1 MILQRFSAA
10 LILSLAIA
18 SSIFA
23 QRPTAQA
30 PTEPLN
36 ATASP
41 EQQKAQQELERKAL
55 LLLDEVINDAKVF
68 RNPENRLV
76 IKIAAA
82 DLLWPRNE
90 ARARTLFKEAATNL
104 NEVTAST
111 DDSDVQEIP
120 FMNTPAE
127 LRRSL
132 VQALA
137 RHDPQWARDVL
148 RSTRPATTQTAR
160 GRSGRGDTELQ
171 LEQSLTAQIA
181 ATDPKQALELAE
193 QTLSKGMTYEL
204 LNTVSL
210 LMKKDREAAAR
221 LASKIVT
228 KLQTENLSTNDML
241 MQTAISFLRLV
252 SRPTENSRSKTDAGA
267 TAVAP
272 SSPLLTQQ
280 ELRDLSEL
288 IVSGALNSSENSYA
302 VLSLQPLLPEIEK
315 YAPTRLP
322 QLRRKI
328 EGAQKRAGHYGG
340 IGTGLQEIMQSG
352 TVEAM
357 LEEAPKAPEEM
368 RSFVYHR
375 AAMKALE
382 EGHADRAR
390 EIVNENITEP
400 SMRKYLTQEIE
411 RRQMMQAA
419 AEGKMD
425 QTRQMLARL
434 RTNEERVMVL
444 TQLALAAAAKG
455 EKKIA
460 LALLDEARSMVSLRA
475 RNFMQLGAQ
484 LQVARAYAR
493 LDAARGLST
502 LEPLIDQLNELI
514 SAGAL
519 LGGFFSEQLVRDDE
533 IQLGPMNSFITT
545 FGSQYAADL
554 NALASADFERTK
566 AVADHFQRDEVRT
579 LARLLIIQSILSPRP
594 QLDGIPGGVGILSS
608 APIVVMDD
616 EP

>member
-1 MILQRFSAA
+1 MIFQRSIFL
-10 LILSLAIA
+10 LILSLAII
-18 SSIFA
+18 SSTPA
-23 QRPTAQA
+23 QLPATAQA
-30 PTEPLN
+30 PEQVN
-36 ATASP
+36 APATP
-41 EQQKAQQELERKAL
+41 EQQKAREELERKAL
-55 LLLDEVINDAKVF
+55 ALLDEIIGDAKVF
-68 RNPENRLV
+68 KNPENRLI

-90 ARARTLFKEAATNL
+90 ARARALFKEAATNL
-104 NEVTAST
+104 SEVASIA
-111 DDSDVQEIP
+111 DDSDTPELP
-120 FMNTPAE
+120 FMNTAAE
-127 LRRSL
+127 LRKTL

-148 RSTRPATTQTAR
+148 RSTRPPATPQVAR
-160 GRSGRGDTELQ
+160 VRRGDTELQ
-171 LEQSLTAQIA
+171 LEQSLSAQIA
-181 ATDPKQALELAE
+181 ANDPKQALELAE

-228 KLQTENLSTNDML
+228 KLQTENLSNNDML
-241 MQTAISFLRLV
+241 MHTAVSFLRLV
-252 SRPTENSRSKTDAGA
+252 SRPAEMPRSKTDAAAA
-267 TAVAP
+267 TT
-272 SSPLLTQQ
+272 PLLTQQ

-315 YAPTRLP
+315 YAPARVP
-322 QLRRKI
+322 QLRRKM
-328 EGAQKRAGHYGG
+328 EAAQKRAGRWGG
-340 IGTGLQEIMQSG
+340 MGAGIQEIMQSG
-352 TVEAM
+352 SVETM

-368 RSFVYHR
+368 RNFIYHR

-382 EGHADRAR
+382 EGQGDRAR
-390 EIVNENITEP
+390 EIVNENISDP

-411 RRQMMQAA
+411 RQQMMRAA
-419 AEGKMD
+419 AEGKME

-444 TQLALAAAAKG
+444 TQLAMAASAKG

-460 LALLDEARSMVSLRA
+460 LALLDEARSMVGLRA
-475 RNFMQLGAQ
+475 RNFTQLGAQ

-502 LEPLIDQLNELI
+502 LEPVIDQLNELI
-514 SAGAL
+514 AAAAL
-519 LGGFFSEQLVRDDE
+519 LGGFFSEQFVRDDE
-533 IQLGPMNSFITT
+533 IQLGPLNSFIAM
-545 FGSQYAADL
+545 FANQYAGDL
-554 NALASADFERTK
+554 NALASEDFERTK
-566 AVADHFQRDEVRT
+566 AVADKFQRDEVRT
-579 LARLLIIQSILSPRP
+579 LARLLIVQSILSPRTP
-594 QLDGIPGGVGILSS
+594 AGGVPGGVGVLSGE
-608 APIVVMDD
+608 PIIVQD